1 MIKDLDNH
9 LNLKK
14 TILFSIVACFLI
26 LIMME
31 WSSRVFV
38 SWKNYNTKIAQYKTD
53 NFYIMYH
60 QMMKRDSD
68 IGYFFYTEKP
78 ITLDRIEF
86 KNEYYFVDLGV
97 DSLFFR
103 DDGINFERKK
113 KLLAVGDSFVWG
125 LGVELNQIFT
135 DVMEEMDKD
144 LKVINGGMPGFG
156 PAQYTRVMKRFV
168 KNHVDFDGVLYCFFS
183 GNDVSYEYKFRE
195 WAEKVKRFP
204 TLAPP
209 SEMRWDF
216 VSYKAIEYQLS
227 KRIDGSNTGIEKSYR
242 GFIKDFVKDWFAVF
256 QLPGQ
261 LYNLFRDKSDIKS
274 SNEKWYVFSEN
285 PTVKATN
292 GEKIKLNTEYIN
304 EAAGETL
311 SQSRLDYETIHQLNF
326 PLAIESIVEAK
337 HICDSLNKT
346 FYLVYVPSK
355 EEIYADALCSILEE
369 PSRTQVRKKMNHLHQ
384 AILNACKS
392 RNIKVIDLYDEFIRR
407 GKQGDQLYYSIDS
420 HFNKKGHKLAAEI
433 ILAYIANEK

>member
-1 MIKDLDNH
+1 MTKGLDNQ

-14 TILFSIVACFLI
+14 RILFTIVACFLI
-26 LIMME
+26 FIMME

-38 SWKNYNTKIAQYKTD
+38 SWKNYNTKIAQHKTD
-53 NFYIMYH
+53 NFYLMYH

-78 ITLDRIEF
+78 ITLDRVEF

-103 DDGINFERKK
+103 DDGINFGRKK
-113 KLLAVGDSFVWG
+113 TLLAVGDSFVWG
-125 LGVELNQIFT
+125 LGVDLNQIFT
-135 DVMEEMDKD
+135 HVIEEMDKD

-156 PAQYTRVMKRFV
+156 PAQYTRVMKRFL
-168 KNHVDFDGVLYCFFS
+168 KNHVNFDGVLYCFFS
-183 GNDVSYEYKFRE
+183 GNDISYEYKFKE
-195 WAEKVKRFP
+195 WSEKIRRFP

-209 SEMRWDF
+209 TEMRWDL
-216 VSYKAIEYQLS
+216 VSYKAIEYELS
-227 KRIDGSNTGIEKSYR
+227 KRISRSNTGIEKSYR
-242 GFIKDFVKDWFAVF
+242 GFIKDFFNDWFASYRLLSGLSGLLTKHSGI
-256 QLPGQ
+256 Q
-261 LYNLFRDKSDIKS
+261 S
-274 SNEKWYVFSEN
+274 SKDSWYIFKEN

-292 GEKIKLNTEYIN
+292 GQKIKLNTEYIN

-337 HICDSLNKT
+337 NICDSLNKT

-355 EEIYADALCSILEE
+355 EEVYADALCSILEE
-369 PSRTQVRKKMNHLHQ
+369 PLRTQVRGKMNHLHQ
-384 AILNACKS
+384 AVLDACKS
-392 RNIKVIDLYDEFIRR
+392 RHIRVIDLYDEFIRR
-407 GKQGDQLYYSIDS
+407 EKQGDQLYYSIDS
-420 HFNKKGHKLAAEI
+420 HFNKNGHKLAAEA
-433 ILAYIANEK
+433 ILAYITNEK